1 MPVYHIGSD
10 MQIKLI
16 FLTQNPLDR
25 PSAKQLLTHPFI
37 KTAGTSEK
45 MLELVEMRKQ
55 AREEQARHL
64 SKSESI
70 NSISES
76 TVQDKT
82 SDNGDDFPEW

>member
-1 MPVYHIGSD
+1 M
-10 MQIKLI
+10 
-16 FLTQNPLDR
+16 DR

-37 KTAGTSEK
+37 KTAGTLDK
-45 MLELVEMRKQ
+45 MLELVDMRNK
-55 AREEQARHL
+55 AREEQRRHL

-82 SDNGDDFPEW
+82 SDNGDDFPEWYVYI